1 MKNIRLYIGGKRADL
16 DGSLNIPFTY
26 QTSDSQM
33 PTAVKNSYSKTVNLQ
48 GTEQNR
54 RIFDGLW
61 RLDSRVKDVKAREPE
76 YIADYTETDA
86 EFTSRAVPSAAQG
99 DVLKATAVKG
109 KSVVWNQLVQPSS
122 WSTTL
127 QSLTLEKTGYEF
139 TVNGSVTSFAST
151 YLNTG
156 AVVPDGHK
164 ALYRYRVLSGSYT
177 GSFRVGAGYG
187 GTSELGTGVS
197 LILTRNGGANN
208 AWCSFQ
214 AGTSCSSLH
223 MTVEIIDLTAA
234 GLDDLTAAEFETL
247 YPDYHSYNA
256 GELVNNAASGV
267 EMLDAGGNSLGTLST
282 PITEIVPADKPTVRL
297 NQHIVDNTYN
307 YTSNGITFKYNA
319 SGIYSLNGTATANA
333 NFTMDAPEHIDAR
346 IPQNHKALY
355 WYQMLS
361 GTYTG
366 TITVGAG
373 YGGTIALTKN
383 TSMIATR
390 TDGGNFPYI
399 SVRSGAVATNVT
411 VRIMVIDLTEMYGA
425 GNEPTSTAE
434 VEELIGSGYIPY
446 TTGEDIPNRIFPVG
460 MKSAGSVADEWSG
473 STATKRIGVVDLG
486 TLTWVVQGSGGN
498 NERAYSTGLRN
509 IAVYSPDNVVGNIIC
524 ADFASATAGD
534 TYSHASNN
542 ITAIGSTGNLW
553 IYSTSLVGL
562 TAAQIKAAL
571 SGVLLYYELATPIE
585 YTTDQP
591 LPGTLAEFESGGTMR
606 RLPVDTAGS
615 VLAPFVGSFEYGHI
629 QTYPMPYHFN
639 PMKRVP
645 FLLYVDE
652 MVVERGYCQ
661 LVAINRK
668 SRGYTFSLSLFGGL
682 GEFFYNLQTDAD
694 GETKSLA
701 DLDFGQDLGFTINAA
716 KVQEVWDDLIAGN
729 LPTIGFVPMHNGAP
743 SSVDGKKALIKGGGL
758 PTSIVDGSDTYS
770 QKLGYILASLERKYT
785 EWEIGD
791 LRSYLQRPALRFKD
805 FLAAVCNPA
814 NNGGWTVNLDS
825 GFFNEDNPYYE
836 KTYLLLPQLN
846 VEESTDEICDD
857 GSVQAVSDY
866 PATATKVKT
875 LQPVSSCLT
884 LDGTYIDLS
893 GSASNAYVKVS
904 LPIQLAVTGLA
915 NQGDLYL
922 TNRVSHHTEN
932 KTICMMAAAYD
943 EGGSLLAVSN
953 RYVFTSKSHRNET
966 GDVKKPAA
974 PVATTDAQID
984 GYFTYQGGEY
994 VFRTDDNAANIFALV
1009 IDKIPRPS
1017 SSGHKIQVRFYIQM
1031 TTDGIPTLNTKRK
1044 GENSSNV
1051 NVSNTQFSCRILEG
1065 SNNNVSLVEPTQ
1077 YASDSRVSQEALL
1090 NSLEQSPLEILLSYT
1105 KTFGLMWIQDNLQN
1119 SVSLYKR
1126 ENYYT
1131 GEVSDIHNRIDY
1143 GKGWKATP
1151 VSAESNNYTLE
1162 NEYPETT
1169 LSKAY
1174 ESDYGRTYGGVRL
1187 KVGYDFGKEKIETME
1202 KVELKGYVEGALSGS
1217 GYWKYRN
1224 ADGNLPSPIADGMKV
1239 TYYKESGGETQ
1250 TKDVEYNLFNVT
1262 AITKTNSPALGVACL
1277 NEDGEEKAVEVA
1289 PALVMLQGGAMGGTF
1304 YLSDDVAAMAT
1315 LNNGPCWI
1323 WDESRSAARIPR
1335 FARVATFDGE
1345 TYSLDFGTPRMTY
1358 YIPEVSLAP
1367 EQAVYARY
1375 WEKYLTDLLDRNT
1388 KKVECYVVFPPHLD
1402 MRQEMRK
1409 FYLFDR
1415 TLWVLNKVTDYD
1427 ATKEQSVKCEFI
1439 RVNLKGNYV
1448 NE

>member
-33 PTAVKNSYSKTVNLQ
+33 PTAVKNSYSKTVTLQ

-76 YIADYTETDA
+76 YIEDYTETDA

-99 DVLKATAVKG
+99 NLVKATGVKG
-109 KSVVWNQLVQPSS
+109 DTIV
-122 WSTTL
+122 
-127 QSLTLEKTGYEF
+127 
-139 TVNGSVTSFAST
+139 
-151 YLNTG
+151 
-156 AVVPDGHK
+156 
-164 ALYRYRVLSGSYT
+164 SG
-177 GSFRVGAGYG
+177 
-187 GTSELGTGVS
+187 
-197 LILTRNGGANN
+197 
-208 AWCSFQ
+208 
-214 AGTSCSSLH
+214 
-223 MTVEIIDLTAA
+223 D
-234 GLDDLTAAEFETL
+234 
-247 YPDYHSYNA
+247 
-256 GELVNNAASGV
+256 ELVNNAATGV
-267 EMLDAGGNSLGTLST
+267 ETLSAGGTSLGTLST

-297 NQHIVDNTYN
+297 NQLVQNGDFSQGTTGWLSSSATISAVPAGLQLIANGASAAFVYREAVFTIGNTHKYFLEAVIELAQAGRVSF
-307 YTSNGITFKYNA
+307 SNWNSDVGLIQVR
-319 SGIYSLNGTATANA
+319 AN
-333 NFTMDAPEHIDAR
+333 
-346 IPQNHKALY
+346 
-355 WYQMLS
+355 
-361 GTYTG
+361 
-366 TITVGAG
+366 V
-373 YGGTIALTKN
+373 LTKISAVWTPN
-383 TSMIATR
+383 VTAGSGRRGCLALRSLTTNNPAAGDSMIVHY
-390 TDGGNFPYI
+390 FQI
-399 SVRSGAVATNVT
+399 
-411 VRIMVIDLTEMYGA
+411 IDLTEMYGA

-434 VEELIGSGYIPY
+434 VEELIGADYIPY
-446 TTGEDIPNRIFPVG
+446 NTGEDIPNRIFPKG

-473 STATKRIGVVDLG
+473 TTAVKRVGVVDLG
-486 TLTWVVQGSGGN
+486 TATWQVVNASIGVFNIVLSDKRRPTSTSNVGNLVCAGYIANTGDYVVSASMTERMMQENPSYPTWVMFKN
-498 NERAYSTGLRN
+498 
-509 IAVYSPDNVVGNIIC
+509 
-524 ADFASATAGD
+524 
-534 TYSHASNN
+534 
-542 ITAIGSTGNLW
+542 
-553 IYSTSLVGL
+553 TSFNGY
-562 TAAQIKAAL
+562 TAAQVKAAM
-571 SGVLLYYELATPIE
+571 SGVYLYYELATPVT
-585 YTTDQP
+585 YTTDQA
-591 LPGTLAEFESGGTMR
+591 LPDTFAEFDKGGTMR
-606 RLPVDTAGS
+606 RLPVDTESS

-629 QTYPMPYHFN
+629 QTYPLPYHFN

-743 SSVDGKKALIKGGGL
+743 ASVDGKKALIKGGGL
-758 PTSIVDGSDTYS
+758 PTSIIDGSDTYS

-866 PATATKVKT
+866 PTTATKVKT

-904 LPIQLAVTGLA
+904 LPIQLAVTGLT

-1017 SSGHKIQVRFYIQM
+1017 SSAHKIQVRFYIQM

-1077 YASDSRVSQEALL
+1077 YASDSRVTQEALL

-1202 KVELKGYVEGALSGS
+1202 KVDLKGYVEGALSGS

-1323 WDESRSAARIPR
+1323 WDESRAVARIPR

-1388 KKVECYVVFPPHLD
+1388 KKVECFVVFPPHLD

>member
-33 PTAVKNSYSKTVNLQ
+33 PTAVKNSYSKTVTLQ

-54 RIFDGLW
+54 RIFGGLW
-61 RLDSRVKDVKAREPE
+61 RLDSLVMDVKAREPE
-76 YIADYTETDA
+76 YIADYAETDA
-86 EFTSRAVPSAAQG
+86 EFTSRVVPSAAHG
-99 DVLKATAVKG
+99 DLVKVTAVKG
-109 KSVVWNQLVQPSS
+109 
-122 WSTTL
+122 
-127 QSLTLEKTGYEF
+127 
-139 TVNGSVTSFAST
+139 
-151 YLNTG
+151 NTI
-156 AVVPDGHK
+156 V
-164 ALYRYRVLSGSYT
+164 SGD
-177 GSFRVGAGYG
+177 
-187 GTSELGTGVS
+187 ELK
-197 LILTRNGGANN
+197 
-208 AWCSFQ
+208 
-214 AGTSCSSLH
+214 
-223 MTVEIIDLTAA
+223 
-234 GLDDLTAAEFETL
+234 
-247 YPDYHSYNA
+247 
-256 GELVNNAASGV
+256 NNAASGV
-267 EMLDAGGNSLGTLST
+267 EMLDAGGTSLGTLST

-297 NQHIVDNTYN
+297 NQLVQNGDFSQGTSGWFSTGANQRVSVSGNVATITKTAAGQTFMGIASEVVAFTQGHI
-307 YTSNGITFKYNA
+307 YTIFFDMRVAAEDSTLTLRPGYLAAPTLWFTTTNE
-319 SGIYSLNGTATANA
+319 SATAYA
-333 NFTMDAPEHIDAR
+333 SWRHCSYRMSVTGAQRFIYLGGYRVA
-346 IPQNHKALY
+346 
-355 WYQMLS
+355 
-361 GTYTG
+361 GTWAAG
-366 TITVGAG
+366 DTVELRN
-373 YGGTIALTKN
+373 IQ
-383 TSMIATR
+383 
-390 TDGGNFPYI
+390 
-399 SVRSGAVATNVT
+399 
-411 VRIMVIDLTEMYGA
+411 VIDLTEMYGA

-434 VEELIGSGYIPY
+434 VEELIGADYIPY
-446 TTGEDIPNRIFPVG
+446 NTGEDIPNRIFPVG

-473 STATKRIGVVDLG
+473 NTATRKIG
-486 TLTWVVQGSGGN
+486 S
-498 NERAYSTGLRN
+498 RAYQ
-509 IAVYSPDNVVGNIIC
+509 
-524 ADFASATAGD
+524 AGD
-534 TYSHASNN
+534 ENDSSVVTDKTTTY
-542 ITAIGSTGNLW
+542 
-553 IYSTSLVGL
+553 YP
-562 TAAQIKAAL
+562 
-571 SGVLLYYELATPIE
+571 LATPVT

-591 LPGTLAEFESGGTMR
+591 LPDTLAEFDKGGTMR
-606 RLPVDTAGS
+606 RLPVDTESS

-629 QTYPMPYHFN
+629 QTYPLPYHFN

-701 DLDFGQDLGFTINAA
+701 DLDFGQDLSFTINAA

-743 SSVDGKKALIKGGGL
+743 ASVDSKKALIKGGGL

-866 PATATKVKT
+866 PTTATKVKT

-904 LPIQLAVTGLA
+904 LPIQLAVTGLT

-1017 SSGHKIQVRFYIQM
+1017 SSGHKIQIRFYIQM

-1051 NVSNTQFSCRILEG
+1051 NVSNTQFSCRLLAG
-1065 SNNNVSLVEPTQ
+1065 SNNNLSLVEPTQ
-1077 YASDSRVSQEALL
+1077 YASDSRVTQEALL

-1323 WDESRSAARIPR
+1323 WDESRAAARIPR

-1427 ATKEQSVKCEFI
+1427 ATKEASVKCEFI

>member
-33 PTAVKNSYSKTVNLQ
+33 PTAVKNSYSKTVTLQ

-61 RLDSRVKDVKAREPE
+61 RLDSRVKDVRQREPE
-76 YIADYTETDA
+76 YIEDYTETDA
-86 EFTSRAVPSAAQG
+86 EFTSRAVPSVAQG
-99 DVLKATAVKG
+99 DLVKATAVKG
-109 KSVVWNQLVQPSS
+109 
-122 WSTTL
+122 
-127 QSLTLEKTGYEF
+127 
-139 TVNGSVTSFAST
+139 
-151 YLNTG
+151 NTI
-156 AVVPDGHK
+156 V
-164 ALYRYRVLSGSYT
+164 SG
-177 GSFRVGAGYG
+177 
-187 GTSELGTGVS
+187 
-197 LILTRNGGANN
+197 
-208 AWCSFQ
+208 
-214 AGTSCSSLH
+214 
-223 MTVEIIDLTAA
+223 D
-234 GLDDLTAAEFETL
+234 
-247 YPDYHSYNA
+247 
-256 GELVNNAASGV
+256 ELVNNAASGV
-267 EMLDAGGNSLGTLST
+267 EMLDAGGTSLGTLST

-297 NQHIVDNTYN
+297 NQLVQKSSFNTQTFTGGSFTNNGDGSHTIVISTALSTNILCTGSSVATTNGHKYFLNVAGRSNSYFTWRYN
-307 YTSNGITFKYNA
+307 GSSNASWPSIIVSSNGNV
-319 SGIYSLNGTATANA
+319 IYPRLATG
-333 NFTMDAPEHIDAR
+333 MPV
-346 IPQNHKALY
+346 
-355 WYQMLS
+355 
-361 GTYTG
+361 GTYK
-366 TITVGAG
+366 V
-373 YGGTIALTKN
+373 Y
-383 TSMIATR
+383 
-390 TDGGNFPYI
+390 F
-399 SVRSGAVATNVT
+399 
-411 VRIMVIDLTEMYGA
+411 RIIDLTEMYGA

-446 TTGEDIPNRIFPVG
+446 NTGEDIPNRIFPKG

-473 STATKRIGVVDLG
+473 TTATKRIGVVDLG
-486 TLTWVVQGSGGN
+486 TLSWGISGGVFF
-498 NERAYSTGLRN
+498 TIGLQ
-509 IAVYSPDNVVGNIIC
+509 AVIKKKYDSLLCAKYITNSSVVISAMPDKSVGSSSGVDGVLWIKDSSYTTA
-524 ADFASATAGD
+524 ADFE
-534 TYSHASNN
+534 
-542 ITAIGSTGNLW
+542 
-553 IYSTSLVGL
+553 
-562 TAAQIKAAL
+562 AAM
-571 SGVLLYYELATPIE
+571 SGVYLYYELATPIT

-606 RLPVDTAGS
+606 RLPVDTESS

-629 QTYPMPYHFN
+629 QTYPLPYHFN

-743 SSVDGKKALIKGGGL
+743 ASVDGKKALIKGGGL

-825 GFFNEDNPYYE
+825 GFFNEENPYYE

-857 GSVQAVSDY
+857 GSVEAVSDY
-866 PATATKVKT
+866 PTTAAKVKT

-904 LPIQLAVTGLA
+904 LPIQLAVTGLT

-1051 NVSNTQFSCRILEG
+1051 SVSNTQFSCRLLSG

-1077 YASDSRVSQEALL
+1077 YASDSRVTQEALL

-1105 KTFGLMWIQDNLQN
+1105 KTFGLMWIQNNLQN

-1323 WDESRSAARIPR
+1323 WDESRAVARIPR

>member
-33 PTAVKNSYSKTVNLQ
+33 PTAVKNSYSKTVTLQ

-61 RLDSRVKDVKAREPE
+61 RLDSRVKDVRQREPE
-76 YIADYTETDA
+76 FMPDYTESDA

-109 KSVVWNQLVQPSS
+109 KSIVWNQLVDTG
-122 WSTTL
+122 TT
-127 QSLTLEKTGYEF
+127 S
-139 TVNGSVTSFAST
+139 VIVPNGHKYFLVKNGAKSIGTS
-151 YLNTG
+151 TG
-156 AVVPDGHK
+156 AAIAV
-164 ALYRYRVLSGSYT
+164 T
-177 GSFRVGAGYG
+177 G
-187 GTSELGTGVS
+187 GTDMV
-197 LILTRNGGANN
+197 
-208 AWCSFQ
+208 F
-214 AGTSCSSLH
+214 
-223 MTVEIIDLTAA
+223 DLTQMFGTAVA
-234 GLDDLTAAEFETL
+234 NAMTAAEFEAL
-247 YPDYHSYNA
+247 YPDYHSYNP

-297 NQHIVDNTYN
+297 NQLVQNGDFSNG
-307 YTSNGITFKYNA
+307 TSNWAANRCTMSAQANVLNVTTTAANGGPVCHAVILASHKLFIRFTVYASASANILVYLQGGSAGIVPIT
-319 SGIYSLNGTATANA
+319 SGWQTVSILTTPSS
-333 NFTMDAPEHIDAR
+333 AR
-346 IPQNHKALY
+346 DNMWIRF
-355 WYQMLS
+355 S
-361 GTYTG
+361 VVGTYQ
-366 TITVGAG
+366 
-373 YGGTIALTKN
+373 L
-383 TSMIATR
+383 R
-390 TDGGNFPYI
+390 
-399 SVRSGAVATNVT
+399 NVN
-411 VRIMVIDLTEMYGA
+411 IIDLTEMYGA

-446 TTGEDIPNRIFPVG
+446 TTGEDIPNRIFPKG
-460 MKSAGSVADEWSG
+460 MKSAGTAYDEWSG
-473 STATKRIGVVDLG
+473 TTATRRIGVVDLG
-486 TLTWVVQGSGGN
+486 TLTWTRE
-498 NERAYSTGLRN
+498 NEYGRFAAGLQSLKDRGPRLIQIFCNKYIAKVNGESFDSSWDKVIYGVGLSIYVHDTAYTS
-509 IAVYSPDNVVGNIIC
+509 A
-524 ADFASATAGD
+524 ADF
-534 TYSHASNN
+534 
-542 ITAIGSTGNLW
+542 
-553 IYSTSLVGL
+553 
-562 TAAQIKAAL
+562 KAAM
-571 SGVLLYYELATPIE
+571 SGVYLYYELATPIE
-585 YTTDQP
+585 YTTDP
-591 LPGTLAEFESGGTMR
+591 LPDTLVPFESGGTMR
-606 RLPVDTAGS
+606 RLPVDTESS
-615 VLAPFVGSFEYGHI
+615 VLAPFIGSFEYGHI
-629 QTYPMPYHFN
+629 QTFPLPYHFN

-682 GEFFYNLQTDAD
+682 GEFFYNLQTDSE

-743 SSVDGKKALIKGGGL
+743 ASVDGKKALIKGGGL

-825 GFFNEDNPYYE
+825 GFFNESNPYYE

-846 VEESTDEICDD
+846 VEESTDEVCDD
-857 GSVQAVSDY
+857 GSVEAVSDY
-866 PATATKVKT
+866 PTTATKVKT

-1017 SSGHKIQVRFYIQM
+1017 SNAHKIQIRFYIQM

-1051 NVSNTQFSCRILEG
+1051 NVSNTQFSCRLLAG
-1065 SNNNVSLVEPTQ
+1065 SNNNLSLVEPTQ
-1077 YASDSRVSQEALL
+1077 YASDSRVTQEALL

-1217 GYWKYRN
+1217 GYWKYSN

-1427 ATKEQSVKCEFI
+1427 ATKEASVKCEFI
-1439 RVNLKGNYV
+1439 RVNLKGNYID
-1448 NE
+1448 E

>member
-1 MKNIRLYIGGKRADL
+1 MKDIRLYIGGKRADL

-33 PTAVKNSYSKTVNLQ
+33 PTAVKNSYSKTVTLQ

-54 RIFDGLW
+54 RIFGGLW
-61 RLDSRVKDVKAREPE
+61 RLDSRVKDVKAREPK
-76 YIADYTETDA
+76 YIEDYTETDA
-86 EFTSRAVPSAAQG
+86 EFTSRAIPSAAQG
-99 DVLKATAVKG
+99 DLVKVTAVKG
-109 KSVVWNQLVQPSS
+109 DTIV
-122 WSTTL
+122 
-127 QSLTLEKTGYEF
+127 
-139 TVNGSVTSFAST
+139 
-151 YLNTG
+151 
-156 AVVPDGHK
+156 
-164 ALYRYRVLSGSYT
+164 SGD
-177 GSFRVGAGYG
+177 
-187 GTSELGTGVS
+187 EL
-197 LILTRNGGANN
+197 ANN
-208 AWCSFQ
+208 A
-214 AGTSCSSLH
+214 
-223 MTVEIIDLTAA
+223 AA
-234 GLDDLTAAEFETL
+234 GVETL
-247 YPDYHSYNA
+247 S
-256 GELVNNAASGV
+256 
-267 EMLDAGGNSLGTLST
+267 AGGTSLGTLST

-297 NQHIVDNTYN
+297 NQLVQNGDFSQGTSGWYSTGANQKVSVSGNVATITKTAAGQTFMGIAGEVVAFTQGHI
-307 YTSNGITFKYNA
+307 YTIFFDMRVATKDSTLTLRPGYIAAPTLWFTTTNE
-319 SGIYSLNGTATANA
+319 SATAYA
-333 NFTMDAPEHIDAR
+333 SWRHCSYRMSVTGAQRFIYLGGYRTA
-346 IPQNHKALY
+346 
-355 WYQMLS
+355 
-361 GTYTG
+361 GTWAAG
-366 TITVGAG
+366 DTVELRN
-373 YGGTIALTKN
+373 IQ
-383 TSMIATR
+383 
-390 TDGGNFPYI
+390 
-399 SVRSGAVATNVT
+399 
-411 VRIMVIDLTEMYGA
+411 VIDMTEMYGA

-434 VEELIGSGYIPY
+434 VEELIGADYIPY
-446 TTGEDIPNRIFPVG
+446 NTGEDIPNRIFPVG

-473 STATKRIGVVDLG
+473 NTATRKIG
-486 TLTWVVQGSGGN
+486 S
-498 NERAYSTGLRN
+498 RAYQ
-509 IAVYSPDNVVGNIIC
+509 
-524 ADFASATAGD
+524 AGD
-534 TYSHASNN
+534 ENDSSVVTDKTTTY
-542 ITAIGSTGNLW
+542 
-553 IYSTSLVGL
+553 YP
-562 TAAQIKAAL
+562 
-571 SGVLLYYELATPIE
+571 LATPVT

-591 LPGTLAEFESGGTMR
+591 LPDTLAEFDKGGTMR
-606 RLPVDTAGS
+606 RLPVDTESS

-629 QTYPMPYHFN
+629 QTYPLPYHFN

-743 SSVDGKKALIKGGGL
+743 ASVDGKKALIKGGGL

-866 PATATKVKT
+866 PTTATKVKT
-875 LQPVSSCLT
+875 LQPVSSCLS
-884 LDGTYIDLS
+884 LDRTYIDLS

-904 LPIQLAVTGLA
+904 LPIQLAVTGLT

-1017 SSGHKIQVRFYIQM
+1017 SSAHKIQVRFYIQM

-1051 NVSNTQFSCRILEG
+1051 NVSNTQFSCRLLAG
-1065 SNNNVSLVEPTQ
+1065 SNNNLSLVEPTQ
-1077 YASDSRVSQEALL
+1077 YASDSRVTQEALL

-1224 ADGNLPSPIADGMKV
+1224 ADGNLPSPIADGMKA

-1323 WDESRSAARIPR
+1323 WDESRAVARIPR

-1427 ATKEQSVKCEFI
+1427 ATKEASVKCEFI

>member
-33 PTAVKNSYSKTVNLQ
+33 PTAVKNSYSKTVTLQ

-61 RLDSRVKDVKAREPE
+61 RLDSRVKDVKARDPE
-76 YIADYTETDA
+76 YIEDYTETDA
-86 EFTSRAVPSAAQG
+86 EFTSRAVPSAAHG
-99 DVLKATAVKG
+99 DVCKATAVKG
-109 KSVVWNQLVQPSS
+109 KSIVWNQQFPDV
-122 WSTTL
+122 WSNNYLYKTDGTSISYSEHSAIWTPVSGKVCILYMRYFPTTPNYFPVIFNHRYL
-127 QSLTLEKTGYEF
+127 ITRWIKT
-139 TVNGSVTSFAST
+139 TTACHST
-151 YLNTG
+151 I
-156 AVVPDGHK
+156 
-164 ALYRYRVLSGSYT
+164 YT
-177 GSFRVGAGYG
+177 GSNWRSESYTADGQWHRYDSIYTFTAYTTQGHRICQVDK
-187 GTSELGTGVS
+187 GTT
-197 LILTRNGGANN
+197 INGDI
-208 AWCSFQ
+208 
-214 AGTSCSSLH
+214 
-223 MTVEIIDLTAA
+223 EIKDIQVTDLTAA
-234 GLDDLTAAEFETL
+234 GLDSLTAAEFEAL

-267 EMLDAGGNSLGTLST
+267 EMLDAGGNSLGTIPLN
-282 PITEIVPADKPTVRL
+282 ITGL
-297 NQHIVDNTYN
+297 
-307 YTSNGITFKYNA
+307 TSG
-319 SGIYSLNGTATANA
+319 
-333 NFTMDAPEHIDAR
+333 
-346 IPQNHKALY
+346 
-355 WYQMLS
+355 
-361 GTYTG
+361 
-366 TITVGAG
+366 GAQ
-373 YGGTIALTKN
+373 
-383 TSMIATR
+383 
-390 TDGGNFPYI
+390 
-399 SVRSGAVATNVT
+399 
-411 VRIMVIDLTEMYGA
+411 
-425 GNEPTSTAE
+425 
-434 VEELIGSGYIPY
+434 
-446 TTGEDIPNRIFPVG
+446 IFPDG

-473 STATKRIGVVDLG
+473 NTAIKRVGKLVVTPITGVANGNVG
-486 TLTWVVQGSGGN
+486 TAHEWQYIVFV
-498 NERAYSTGLRN
+498 NEN
-509 IAVYSPDNVVGNIIC
+509 IAPPASSSSAANIIC
-524 ADFASATAGD
+524 DKYT
-534 TYSHASNN
+534 TASNN
-542 ITAIGSTGNLW
+542 QVYMHSKDKIIGYGGGYFR
-553 IYSTSLVGL
+553 IYDSALIGK
-562 TAAQIKAAL
+562 TAAEVKEAL
-571 SGVLLYYELATPIE
+571 IGLEIYYEFAEPET

-591 LPGTLAEFESGGTMR
+591 LPDTLAEFESGGTMR
-606 RLPVDTAGS
+606 RLPVDTASS

-701 DLDFGQDLGFTINAA
+701 DLDFGRDLGFTINAA

-743 SSVDGKKALIKGGGL
+743 ASVDGKKALIKGGGL

-857 GSVQAVSDY
+857 GSVEAVSDY
-866 PATATKVKT
+866 PTTATKVKT

-904 LPIQLAVTGLA
+904 LPIQLAVTGLT

-932 KTICMMAAAYD
+932 KTICMMATAYD

-1224 ADGNLPSPIADGMKV
+1224 ADGNLPSPIADGIKV

-1323 WDESRSAARIPR
+1323 WDESRAVARIPR

-1358 YIPEVSLAP
+1358 YIPEVSLTP

>member
-1 MKNIRLYIGGKRADL
+1 MMKDIRLYIGGKRADL

-33 PTAVKNSYSKTVNLQ
+33 PTAVKNSYSKTVTLQ

-54 RIFDGLW
+54 RIFGGLW
-61 RLDSRVKDVKAREPE
+61 RLDSRVKDVKAREPK
-76 YIADYTETDA
+76 YIEDYTETDA
-86 EFTSRAVPSAAQG
+86 EFTSRAIPSAAQG
-99 DVLKATAVKG
+99 DLVKVTAVKG
-109 KSVVWNQLVQPSS
+109 DTIV
-122 WSTTL
+122 
-127 QSLTLEKTGYEF
+127 
-139 TVNGSVTSFAST
+139 
-151 YLNTG
+151 
-156 AVVPDGHK
+156 
-164 ALYRYRVLSGSYT
+164 SGD
-177 GSFRVGAGYG
+177 
-187 GTSELGTGVS
+187 EL
-197 LILTRNGGANN
+197 ANN
-208 AWCSFQ
+208 A
-214 AGTSCSSLH
+214 
-223 MTVEIIDLTAA
+223 AA
-234 GLDDLTAAEFETL
+234 GVETL
-247 YPDYHSYNA
+247 S
-256 GELVNNAASGV
+256 
-267 EMLDAGGNSLGTLST
+267 AGGTSLGTLST

-297 NQHIVDNTYN
+297 NQLVQNGDFSQGTSGWYSTGANQKVSVSGNVATITKTAAGQTFMGIAGEVVAFTQGHIYAIFFDMRVATEDSTLTLRPGYIAAPTLWFTTTNE
-307 YTSNGITFKYNA
+307 S
-319 SGIYSLNGTATANA
+319 ATAYA
-333 NFTMDAPEHIDAR
+333 SWRHCSYRMSVTGAQRFIYLGGYRTA
-346 IPQNHKALY
+346 
-355 WYQMLS
+355 
-361 GTYTG
+361 GTWAAG
-366 TITVGAG
+366 DTVELRN
-373 YGGTIALTKN
+373 IQ
-383 TSMIATR
+383 
-390 TDGGNFPYI
+390 
-399 SVRSGAVATNVT
+399 
-411 VRIMVIDLTEMYGA
+411 VIDMTEMYGA

-434 VEELIGSGYIPY
+434 VEELIGADYIPY
-446 TTGEDIPNRIFPVG
+446 NTGEDIPNRIFPVG

-473 STATKRIGVVDLG
+473 NTATRKIG
-486 TLTWVVQGSGGN
+486 S
-498 NERAYSTGLRN
+498 RAYQ
-509 IAVYSPDNVVGNIIC
+509 
-524 ADFASATAGD
+524 AGD
-534 TYSHASNN
+534 ENDSSVVTDKTTTY
-542 ITAIGSTGNLW
+542 
-553 IYSTSLVGL
+553 YP
-562 TAAQIKAAL
+562 
-571 SGVLLYYELATPIE
+571 LATPVT

-591 LPGTLAEFESGGTMR
+591 LPDTLAEFDKGGTMR
-606 RLPVDTAGS
+606 RLPVDTESS

-629 QTYPMPYHFN
+629 QTYPLPYHFN

-743 SSVDGKKALIKGGGL
+743 ASVDGKKALIKGGGL

-866 PATATKVKT
+866 PTTATKVKT
-875 LQPVSSCLT
+875 LQPVSSCLS
-884 LDGTYIDLS
+884 LDRTYIDLS

-904 LPIQLAVTGLA
+904 LPIQLAVTGLT

-1017 SSGHKIQVRFYIQM
+1017 SSAHKIQVRFYIQM

-1051 NVSNTQFSCRILEG
+1051 NVSNTQFSCRLLAG
-1065 SNNNVSLVEPTQ
+1065 SNNNLSLVEPTQ

-1323 WDESRSAARIPR
+1323 WDESRAVARIPR

-1427 ATKEQSVKCEFI
+1427 ATKEASVKCEFI

>member
-16 DGSLNIPFTY
+16 DGGLNIPFTY

-33 PTAVKNSYSKTVNLQ
+33 PTAVKNSYSKTVTLQ

-61 RLDSRVKDVKAREPE
+61 RLDSRVKDVRQREPE
-76 YIADYTETDA
+76 FTPDYTETDA
-86 EFTSRAVPSAAQG
+86 MFTSRQVPSVAVG
-99 DVLKATAVKG
+99 DVCKITSVRG
-109 KSVVWNQLVQPSS
+109 KSVVWNQLVENGDFNITFTSNETYYYRAKPISIRFIGGHVYYMAVDVSRTISDNNGVAVGFLGSMIEAPMISFYNDEPDGRKSIIKSQSS
-122 WSTTL
+122 DLSVSYIWINN
-127 QSLTLEKTGYEF
+127 YEF
-139 TVNGSVTSFAST
+139 KRGFSVGDTVTAN
-151 YLNTG
+151 
-156 AVVPDGHK
+156 
-164 ALYRYRVLSGSYT
+164 
-177 GSFRVGAGYG
+177 
-187 GTSELGTGVS
+187 ELV
-197 LILTRNGGANN
+197 
-208 AWCSFQ
+208 
-214 AGTSCSSLH
+214 
-223 MTVEIIDLTAA
+223 IIDLTLMF
-234 GLDDLTAAEFETL
+234 GLGNEPSTVEEFEAL
-247 YPDYHSYNA
+247 YPDYHSYNE
-256 GELVNNAASGV
+256 GELVSNAASGV
-267 EMLDAGGNSLGTLST
+267 EMLDAGGNSLGIIPLN
-282 PITEIVPADKPTVRL
+282 ITGL
-297 NQHIVDNTYN
+297 
-307 YTSNGITFKYNA
+307 A
-319 SGIYSLNGTATANA
+319 SGGV
-333 NFTMDAPEHIDAR
+333 
-346 IPQNHKALY
+346 Q
-355 WYQMLS
+355 
-361 GTYTG
+361 
-366 TITVGAG
+366 
-373 YGGTIALTKN
+373 
-383 TSMIATR
+383 
-390 TDGGNFPYI
+390 
-399 SVRSGAVATNVT
+399 
-411 VRIMVIDLTEMYGA
+411 
-425 GNEPTSTAE
+425 
-434 VEELIGSGYIPY
+434 
-446 TTGEDIPNRIFPVG
+446 IFPDG

-473 STATKRIGVVDLG
+473 TTATKRIGVVDLG
-486 TLTWVVQGSGGN
+486 TLTWTKRTASNRPYFYATFAEHLEGG
-498 NERAYSTGLRN
+498 AS
-509 IAVYSPDNVVGNIIC
+509 IISSPDWKQTLYARYAGEYTTITLSSKGFYFYNDGTYADA
-524 ADFASATAGD
+524 ADF
-534 TYSHASNN
+534 
-542 ITAIGSTGNLW
+542 
-553 IYSTSLVGL
+553 
-562 TAAQIKAAL
+562 KAAM
-571 SGVLLYYELATPIE
+571 SGVLLYYELATPE
-585 YTTDQP
+585 TYTVDT
-591 LPGTLAEFESGGTMR
+591 LPDTLVPFDAQGTQR
-606 RLPVDTAGS
+606 RLPVDTASS
-615 VLAPFVGSFEYGHI
+615 VSAPMVCDFQYGHI
-629 QTYPMPYHFN
+629 QIFPLPYHFN

-743 SSVDGKKALIKGGGL
+743 SSVDAKKTLIKGGGL

-770 QKLGYILASLERKYT
+770 QKSGYILASLERKYT

-825 GFFNEDNPYYE
+825 GFFNESNPYYE

-857 GSVQAVSDY
+857 GSVEAVNDY
-866 PATATKVKT
+866 PTTATKVKT
-875 LQPVSSCLT
+875 LQPVSSCLS

-904 LPIQLAVTGLA
+904 LPIQLAVTGLT

-932 KTICMMAAAYD
+932 KTVCMMAAAYD

-994 VFRTDDNAANIFALV
+994 IFRTDDNAANTFALV

-1017 SSGHKIQVRFYIQM
+1017 SSAHKVQIRFYIQM

-1065 SNNNVSLVEPTQ
+1065 SNNNLSLVEPTQ
-1077 YASDSRVSQEALL
+1077 YASDSRVTQEALL

-1126 ENYYT
+1126 ESYYT

-1143 GKGWKATP
+1143 GKGWKAAP

-1262 AITKTNSPALGVACL
+1262 AITKTNSPALGAACL

-1323 WDESRSAARIPR
+1323 WDESRAAARIPR

-1427 ATKEQSVKCEFI
+1427 ATKEASVKCEFI

>member
-16 DGSLNIPFTY
+16 DDSLNIPFTY

-33 PTAVKNSYSKTVNLQ
+33 PTAVKNSYSKTVTLQ

-76 YIADYTETDA
+76 YIEDYNETDA

-99 DVLKATAVKG
+99 DLVKVTGVKG
-109 KSVVWNQLVQPSS
+109 DTIV
-122 WSTTL
+122 
-127 QSLTLEKTGYEF
+127 
-139 TVNGSVTSFAST
+139 
-151 YLNTG
+151 
-156 AVVPDGHK
+156 
-164 ALYRYRVLSGSYT
+164 SGD
-177 GSFRVGAGYG
+177 
-187 GTSELGTGVS
+187 ELK
-197 LILTRNGGANN
+197 
-208 AWCSFQ
+208 
-214 AGTSCSSLH
+214 
-223 MTVEIIDLTAA
+223 
-234 GLDDLTAAEFETL
+234 
-247 YPDYHSYNA
+247 
-256 GELVNNAASGV
+256 NNAATGV

-297 NQHIVDNTYN
+297 NQHIKAATWSNRDSGVTINNTGTDT
-307 YTSNGITFKYNA
+307 YTI
-319 SGIYSLNGTATANA
+319 NGTATANA
-333 NFTMDAPEHIDAR
+333 NFFMSSATLFDPF
-346 IPQNHKALY
+346 IPAGHRAFYRAKVVGG
-355 WYQMLS
+355 S
-361 GTYTG
+361 FTG
-366 TITVGAG
+366 QIRFGA
-373 YGGTIALTKN
+373 
-383 TSMIATR
+383 SS
-390 TDGGNFPYI
+390 GGNAYFGANGT
-399 SVRSGAVATNVT
+399 SVITYYAGGATYPVLTIISGAVCSSLKVQFAC
-411 VRIMVIDLTEMYGA
+411 IDLTEMYGA
-425 GNEPTSTAE
+425 GNEPTNTAE

-446 TTGEDIPNRIFPVG
+446 NTGEDIPNRIFPAG
-460 MKSAGSVADEWSG
+460 MKSAGTAYDEWSG
-473 STATKRIGVVDLG
+473 RTATKRVGVVDLG
-486 TLTWVVQGSGGN
+486 TLNYVAPDYSGN
-498 NERAYSTGLRN
+498 NWRIYAYLGAKPAAGNNVIAN
-509 IAVYSPDNVVGNIIC
+509 ISC
-524 ADFASATAGD
+524 ARYTPASNNQ
-534 TYSHASNN
+534 TYSHASDKILSINSSN
-542 ITAIGSTGNLW
+542 GAGL
-553 IYSTSLVGL
+553 IYDTSLSGM
-562 TAAQIKAAL
+562 TAAQIKASL
-571 SGVLLYYELATPIE
+571 SGVLLYYELATPQT

-591 LPGTLAEFESGGTMR
+591 LPDTLAEFESGGTMR
-606 RLPVDTAGS
+606 RLPVDTESS

-629 QTYPMPYHFN
+629 QTYPLPYHFN

-743 SSVDGKKALIKGGGL
+743 ASVDGKKALIKGGGL

-846 VEESTDEICDD
+846 VEESTDEVCDD

-866 PATATKVKT
+866 PTTATKVKT

-904 LPIQLAVTGLA
+904 LPIQLAVTGLT

-966 GDVKKPAA
+966 GDVKKPTA

-1051 NVSNTQFSCRILEG
+1051 NVSNTQFSCRLLAG
-1065 SNNNVSLVEPTQ
+1065 SNNNLSLVEPTQ

-1323 WDESRSAARIPR
+1323 WDESRAVARIPR

-1427 ATKEQSVKCEFI
+1427 ATKEASVKCEFI

>member
-16 DGSLNIPFTY
+16 DDSLNIPFTY

-33 PTAVKNSYSKTVNLQ
+33 PTAVKNSYSKTVTLQ

-76 YIADYTETDA
+76 FTPDYTETDA

-99 DVLKATAVKG
+99 DLVKVTGVKG
-109 KSVVWNQLVQPSS
+109 DTIV
-122 WSTTL
+122 
-127 QSLTLEKTGYEF
+127 
-139 TVNGSVTSFAST
+139 
-151 YLNTG
+151 
-156 AVVPDGHK
+156 
-164 ALYRYRVLSGSYT
+164 SG
-177 GSFRVGAGYG
+177 
-187 GTSELGTGVS
+187 
-197 LILTRNGGANN
+197 
-208 AWCSFQ
+208 
-214 AGTSCSSLH
+214 
-223 MTVEIIDLTAA
+223 D
-234 GLDDLTAAEFETL
+234 
-247 YPDYHSYNA
+247 
-256 GELVNNAASGV
+256 ELVNNAASGV
-267 EMLDAGGNSLGTLST
+267 EMLDNGGNSLGTLST
-282 PITEIVPADKPTVRL
+282 PITEIVPTNKPTVRL
-297 NQHIVDNTYN
+297 NQLAVALGNSWNRNAVTYT
-307 YTSNGITFKYNA
+307 YSDGVITM
-319 SGIYSLNGTATANA
+319 TATATGGRSIYCDTVPGVSGHKYFFRYEMKA
-333 NFTMDAPEHIDAR
+333 DAAM
-346 IPQNHKALY
+346 K
-355 WYQMLS
+355 
-361 GTYTG
+361 G
-366 TITVGAG
+366 G
-373 YGGTIALTKN
+373 YGYAERFAVNVWDLTTEWKTYYAIDTGRGTAAQAYVYGFFSDL
-383 TSMIATR
+383 
-390 TDGGNFPYI
+390 
-399 SVRSGAVATNVT
+399 SVKVY
-411 VRIMVIDLTEMYGA
+411 VRRVEVIDLTAMYGA

-446 TTGEDIPNRIFPVG
+446 NTGEDIPNRIFPVG
-460 MKSAGSVADEWSG
+460 MKSAGSVADEWDGTTAVKRIKKLVVSG
-473 STATKRIGVVDLG
+473 SNTVANNNVGNSHERQYIAFSDAVAPA
-486 TLTWVVQGSGGN
+486 GS
-498 NERAYSTGLRN
+498 
-509 IAVYSPDNVVGNIIC
+509 VVGNIIC
-524 ADFASATAGD
+524 NKYSAATANE
-534 TYSHASNN
+534 TYSHSRDKIIAVSSSYFY
-542 ITAIGSTGNLW
+542 IYDSELIGK
-553 IYSTSLVGL
+553 
-562 TAAQIKAAL
+562 TAAEVKAAL
-571 SGVLLYYELATPIE
+571 IGLEILYETKTPVT

-591 LPGTLAEFESGGTMR
+591 LPDTLVPFESGGTMR
-606 RLPVDTAGS
+606 RLPVDTESS

-629 QTYPMPYHFN
+629 QTYPLPYHFN

-743 SSVDGKKALIKGGGL
+743 ASVDGKKALIKGGGL

-846 VEESTDEICDD
+846 VEESTDEVCDD

-866 PATATKVKT
+866 PTTATKVKT

-904 LPIQLAVTGLA
+904 LPIQLAVTGLT

-966 GDVKKPAA
+966 GDVKKPTA

-1051 NVSNTQFSCRILEG
+1051 NVSNTQFSCRLLAG
-1065 SNNNVSLVEPTQ
+1065 SNNNLSLVEPTQ

-1427 ATKEQSVKCEFI
+1427 ATKEASVKCEFI
-1439 RVNLKGNYV
+1439 RVNLKGKYV

>member
-16 DGSLNIPFTY
+16 DESLNIPFTY

-33 PTAVKNSYSKTVNLQ
+33 PTAVKNSYSKTVTLQ

-76 YIADYTETDA
+76 YIEDYTETDA

-99 DVLKATAVKG
+99 DLVKVTGVKG
-109 KSVVWNQLVQPSS
+109 DTIV
-122 WSTTL
+122 
-127 QSLTLEKTGYEF
+127 
-139 TVNGSVTSFAST
+139 
-151 YLNTG
+151 
-156 AVVPDGHK
+156 
-164 ALYRYRVLSGSYT
+164 SG
-177 GSFRVGAGYG
+177 
-187 GTSELGTGVS
+187 
-197 LILTRNGGANN
+197 
-208 AWCSFQ
+208 
-214 AGTSCSSLH
+214 
-223 MTVEIIDLTAA
+223 D
-234 GLDDLTAAEFETL
+234 
-247 YPDYHSYNA
+247 
-256 GELVNNAASGV
+256 ELVNNAASGI
-267 EMLDAGGNSLGTLST
+267 EMLDNGGNSLGTLST

-297 NQHIVDNTYN
+297 NQLVQNGDFSNG
-307 YTSNGITFKYNA
+307 TSNWAANSCTMSAQANVLNVTTTAANGGPSCNAVILASHKLFIRFTVYASASANILVYLQGGSAGTVPIT
-319 SGIYSLNGTATANA
+319 SGWQTVSILTTPSS
-333 NFTMDAPEHIDAR
+333 AR
-346 IPQNHKALY
+346 NNMRIRF
-355 WYQMLS
+355 S
-361 GTYTG
+361 VVGTYQ
-366 TITVGAG
+366 
-373 YGGTIALTKN
+373 L
-383 TSMIATR
+383 R
-390 TDGGNFPYI
+390 
-399 SVRSGAVATNVT
+399 NVN
-411 VRIMVIDLTEMYGA
+411 IIDLTEMYGA

-460 MKSAGSVADEWSG
+460 MKSAGSVADEWDGTTAVKRIKKLVVSG
-473 STATKRIGVVDLG
+473 SNTVANNNV
-486 TLTWVVQGSGGN
+486 GN
-498 NERAYSTGLRN
+498 SHERQY
-509 IAVYSPDNVVGNIIC
+509 IAFSDAVAPASSVVGNIIC
-524 ADFASATAGD
+524 NKYSAATANE
-534 TYSHASNN
+534 TYSHSRDKIIAVSSSYFY
-542 ITAIGSTGNLW
+542 IYDSELIGK
-553 IYSTSLVGL
+553 
-562 TAAQIKAAL
+562 TAAEVKAAL
-571 SGVLLYYELATPIE
+571 IGLEILYETKTPVT

-591 LPGTLAEFESGGTMR
+591 LPDTLVEFDKGGTMR
-606 RLPVDTAGS
+606 RLPVDTESS

-629 QTYPMPYHFN
+629 QTYPLPYHFN

-743 SSVDGKKALIKGGGL
+743 ASVDGKKALIKGGGL

-846 VEESTDEICDD
+846 VEESTDEVCDD

-866 PATATKVKT
+866 PTTATKVKT

-904 LPIQLAVTGLA
+904 LPIQLAVTGLT

-966 GDVKKPAA
+966 GDVKKPTA

-1051 NVSNTQFSCRILEG
+1051 NVSNTQFSCRLLAG
-1065 SNNNVSLVEPTQ
+1065 SNNNLSLVEPTQ

-1323 WDESRSAARIPR
+1323 WDESRAVARIPR

-1427 ATKEQSVKCEFI
+1427 ATKEASVKCEFI